1 MITTK
6 ETAIPTKDI
15 YRFRLTP
22 LINRLLATD
31 EVYRSEFN
39 HKELLEY
46 LVREMEYHN
55 PEEFLAIRDHDLT
68 RRVER
73 LMALEL
79 VYGLL
84 DDFSSEEI
92 QLFDEAVAGR

>member
-6 ETAIPTKDI
+6 EAAIPTKDI

-22 LINRLLATD
+22 LVKRLLATD
-31 EVYRSEFN
+31 DVYRKEFN
-39 HKELLEY
+39 PNKLLEY
-46 LVREMEYHN
+46 LMSEMEYYQ
-55 PEEFLAIRDHDLT
+55 PQEFLAIGDHDLT
-68 RRVER
+68 GRVER

-84 DDFSSEEI
+84 DDFSSEEM
-92 QLFDEAVAGR
+92 QLFDEAVEGR

>member
-6 ETAIPTKDI
+6 EATISSKDI
-15 YRFRLTP
+15 YRFRLAP
-22 LINRLLATD
+22 LVNHLLSTD
-31 EVYRSEFN
+31 DVYKNEFN
-39 HKELLEY
+39 ANKLLEY
-46 LVREMEYHN
+46 LVGEMEYYK
-55 PEEFLAIRDHDLT
+55 PAEFLAIRDDDLT
-68 RRVER
+68 GRVER

-84 DDFSSEEI
+84 DDFSVEEM

>member
-6 ETAIPTKDI
+6 EAAIPTKDI

-22 LINRLLATD
+22 LVNRLLATD
-31 EVYRSEFN
+31 EVYRKEFN
-39 HKELLEY
+39 PDELLEY
-46 LVREMEYHN
+46 LVREMMYYIPEY
-55 PEEFLAIRDHDLT
+55 FLAIKDDELT
-68 RRVER
+68 GRVER

-84 DDFSSEEI
+84 DDLTAEEM

>member
-6 ETAIPTKDI
+6 EAAIPTKDI

-22 LINRLLATD
+22 LVNRLLATD
-31 EVYRSEFN
+31 EVYRNEFN
-39 HKELLEY
+39 PNELLEY
-46 LVREMEYHN
+46 LMREMAYYK

-68 RRVER
+68 GRVER

-92 QLFDEAVAGR
+92 QLFDEAVAI